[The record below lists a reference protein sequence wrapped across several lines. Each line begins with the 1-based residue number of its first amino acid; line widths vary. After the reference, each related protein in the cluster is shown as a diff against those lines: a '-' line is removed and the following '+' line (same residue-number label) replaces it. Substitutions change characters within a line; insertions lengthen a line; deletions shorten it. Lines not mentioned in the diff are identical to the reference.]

1 MAAAGNTP
9 AENQNPAMSIH
20 AHLSD
25 EAQARLHAQKRNS
38 TISSVVIS
46 VLAVV
51 IMFLVLGIFLLPSIV
66 EPQEPDVTVIPGE
79 KKRIEIEKP
88 VVRTTL
94 RQNPSPPNH
103 AVTRVLVVNT
113 SSPTAIPT
121 PDSVEVNLSMDFGDA
136 NGYGDEMGNGNGP
149 GGTPDFDQI
158 PDDCRK
164 RCTKEDR
171 MLRLREMGG
180 LPEAEDVVEKGLEW
194 LKATQNA
201 DGSWTGANQAAMT
214 GFAVLAYLGRCE
226 TPLSEKYG
234 ESCLR
239 GIAYLVDLG
248 MKNEGKLSTDTANK
262 HWPYEHAIAAYAIC
276 EAATFCKSL
285 GISVP
290 NLAETAQQATEL
302 IIANQH
308 STSGGWD
315 YGYDTSGGRGGDL
328 SIAAWHVQAL
338 KAASHTGLEFKG
350 MAKAKS
356 AAVDYLVAMQ
366 GKNGGFGYTSPPAD
380 GGKYAQLTGAGILG
394 LQMSGKESSSAVR
407 KGANYILAGSKFD
420 YNTADSNFYQHYY
433 ESQAM
438 MIRGGSEW
446 RKYNDMF
453 KSQLVSN
460 QNPDGSWKAPG
471 FTGLGLNNGHYR
483 NCLAILM
490 LEVYYRF
497 LPGTGAK

>member
-1 MAAAGNTP
+1 
-9 AENQNPAMSIH
+9 MSIH
-20 AHLSD
+20 AHLSE
-25 EAQARLHAQKRNS
+25 EAQASLHAQKRNS
-38 TISSVVIS
+38 TISSIVIS
-46 VLAVV
+46 VLAIV
-51 IMFLVLGIFLLPSIV
+51 ILSLTLGIFLLPSFV
-66 EPQEPDVTVIPGE
+66 EPHGPGVTVVPGDDRKE
-79 KKRIEIEKP
+79 PEIEKP
-88 VVRTTL
+88 MVRTTV
-94 RQNPSPPNH
+94 RQNPSPPSH
-103 AVTRVLVVNT
+103 TMTRVLVADTVST
-113 SSPTAIPT
+113 TAIPV
-121 PDSVEVNLSMDFGDA
+121 PDTVEVAPSADFGDGDGFGDYTGSNDGSGGDPGFGLIPA
-136 NGYGDEMGNGNGP
+136 DYG
-149 GGTPDFDQI
+149 
-158 PDDCRK
+158 K

-171 MLRLREMGG
+171 MARLREMGG

-201 DGSWTGANQAAMT
+201 DGSWTGSNKAAMT

-226 TPLSEKYG
+226 TPRSEKYG

-248 MKNEGKLSTDTANK
+248 IKNDGKLSTDTANK
-262 HWPYEHAIAAYAIC
+262 HWPYEHAIATYAIC
-276 EAATFCKSL
+276 EATTFCKNL
-285 GISVP
+285 NIPVP
-290 NLAETAQQATEL
+290 NLSEAAQKATEF

-350 MAKAKS
+350 MAKAKN
-356 AAVDYLVAMQ
+356 AALDYLAARQ
-366 GKNGGFGYTSPPAD
+366 GKSGGFGYTSPPAA
-380 GGKYAQLTGAGILG
+380 GGKYAQLTGAGVLG
-394 LQMSGKESSSAVR
+394 LQMWGKESSSAVR
-407 KGANYILAGSKFD
+407 NGAKYILEGSKFD

-453 KSQLVSN
+453 KSQLINN

-471 FTGLGLNNGHYR
+471 FTGLGLNDGHYR

>member
-1 MAAAGNTP
+1 
-9 AENQNPAMSIH
+9 MSIH
-20 AHLSD
+20 AHLSE
-25 EAQARLHAQKRNS
+25 EAQASLHAQKRNS
-38 TISSVVIS
+38 TISSIVIS
-46 VLAVV
+46 VLV
-51 IMFLVLGIFLLPSIV
+51 IVILFLALGIFLLPEIV
-66 EPQEPDVTVIPGE
+66 KPSKDFEARYERPV
-79 KKRIEIEKP
+79 EKP
-88 VVRTTL
+88 DDIDKPTVKNPTKQPPAAPRDPMSRVIAVNITSPMAIPVPDAVDV
-94 RQNPSPPNH
+94 NPS
-103 AVTRVLVVNT
+103 A
-113 SSPTAIPT
+113 
-121 PDSVEVNLSMDFGDA
+121 DFGS
-136 NGYGDEMGNGNGP
+136 GEGFGDEWGNGKEP
-149 GGTPDFDQI
+149 GGGSGFGLI
-158 PDDCRK
+158 PDDIRK

-171 MLRLREMGG
+171 MARLREMGG

-194 LKATQNA
+194 LKATQNE
-201 DGSWTGANQAAMT
+201 DGSWTGSNKAAMT
-214 GFAVLAYLGRCE
+214 GFALLAYLGRCE
-226 TPLSEKYG
+226 TPVSEKYG

-248 MKNEGKLSTDTANK
+248 MKNDGKLSNDTANK
-262 HWPYEHAIAAYAIC
+262 HWPYEHAIATYAIC
-276 EAATFCKSL
+276 EATTFCKNL
-285 GISVP
+285 NIPVP
-290 NLAETAQQATEL
+290 NLSETAQKATEF

-315 YGYDTSGGRGGDL
+315 YGYDVSGGRGGDL

-350 MAKAKS
+350 MAKAKN
-356 AAVDYLVAMQ
+356 AALEYLEARQ
-366 GKNGGFGYTSPPAD
+366 GKSGGFGYTSPPAA
-380 GGKYAQLTGAGILG
+380 GGKYAQLTGAGVLG
-394 LQMSGKESSSAVR
+394 LQMWGKESSSAVR
-407 KGANYILAGSKFD
+407 NGAKYILEGSKFD

-453 KSQLVSN
+453 KSQLINN

-471 FTGLGLNNGHYR
+471 FTGLGLNVGHYR

>member
-1 MAAAGNTP
+1 
-9 AENQNPAMSIH
+9 MSIH
-20 AHLSD
+20 AHLSE
-25 EAQARLHAQKRNS
+25 EAQASLNAQKRNS
-38 TISSVVIS
+38 TISSIVIS
-46 VLAVV
+46 VLV
-51 IMFLVLGIFLLPSIV
+51 IVILFLVLGIFLLPSIAK
-66 EPQEPDVTVIPGE
+66 PDGPGVTWVPGDDR
-79 KKRIEIEKP
+79 KDPVVEKP
-88 VVRTTL
+88 LVRTTL
-94 RQNPSPPNH
+94 RQNPSPPSH
-103 AVTRVLVVNT
+103 AMTRVLVANT
-113 SSPTAIPT
+113 VSNSAIPV
-121 PDSVEVNLSMDFGDA
+121 PDTVKVAPSADFGD
-136 NGYGDEMGNGNGP
+136 GDGDGFGDYIGISEGP
-149 GGTPDFDQI
+149 GGGPDFERI
-158 PDDCRK
+158 PPECRK
-164 RCTKEDR
+164 RCSKEDR
-171 MLRLREMGG
+171 MARLREMGG
-180 LPEAEDVVEKGLEW
+180 LPEAEEVVEKGLEW

-201 DGSWTGANQAAMT
+201 DGSWSGSNKAAMT

-239 GIAYLVDLG
+239 GITYLVDLG
-248 MKNEGKLSTDTANK
+248 MKNEGKLSTDTSNK
-262 HWPYEHAIAAYAIC
+262 HWPYEHAIATYAIC
-276 EAATFCKSL
+276 EATTFCRSL
-285 GISVP
+285 GIPVP
-290 NLAETAQQATEL
+290 NLSETAQKATEF

-350 MAKAKS
+350 MAKAKN
-356 AAVDYLVAMQ
+356 AALDYLEARQ
-366 GKNGGFGYTSPPAD
+366 GKSGGFGYTSPPAA

-394 LQMSGKESSSAVR
+394 LQMWGKGSSPAVR
-407 KGANYILAGSKFD
+407 NGAKYILEGSKFD

-438 MIRGGSEW
+438 MMRGGSEW

-453 KSQLVSN
+453 KSQLIDN

-471 FTGLGLNNGHYR
+471 FSGLGLNNGHYR